1 MAGQDIGP
9 RIGLGGASKFQRDL
23 RNITQQCK
31 ELDAE
36 MKAVTSSFD
45 ANDSSQDKLTAQM
58 QVLGRQIDTQKQKIN
73 LLNDQYD
80 KATTE
85 LGRLGAE
92 LQEATQAYGAQSK
105 EATQALR
112 AYQNQSA
119 AVSKLQ
125 TDIYKATTTLNNM
138 EKAQADIT
146 KEMQTGRSAFDR
158 LTDSIDEQEAE
169 LKSLKKQYQN
179 AVLEF
184 GDASDEAQDLGKQIE
199 KTSTELKQSKS
210 AMKKASDAADD
221 LDKSLDD
228 AADSGGDL
236 GESFSKLGN
245 IVSGNVIADG
255 ITAVVGGL
263 KDLHDESMEYRK
275 IMASLEASSE
285 LAGYSA
291 DQTSESYKTLVGVL
305 ADTQTA
311 ATTTA
316 NLQALN
322 LEQSELNTLI
332 NGTIGAWAK
341 FGDSI
346 PIDGLAES
354 ITETARTGQVTGNL
368 ADVLNW
374 TAGEEDAFN
383 EELSTTQDE
392 SERARK
398 IIQKLTDYG
407 LVDMGKEWQSNNKS
421 MTEYNQ
427 ATDDLDS
434 ALANLGETAEPV
446 LTDLIELLADLLEG
460 LNDLAPVIDG
470 LSGHANTIADTLDSI
485 GFDDVT
491 AKIDSLTE
499 AQKNQVTVFM
509 EQNAAG
515 KSFGEQMNLLN
526 TAIQSAEEYTGGLN
540 ATLSS
545 MAGTIT
551 TATEAQALSNAEADN
566 TTSKLGEEITAFNG
580 LSESQQQL
588 AIDISNSVLTMQQNL
603 QSSVEQQMGLFDT
616 LDTGVETSMAEIIEG
631 LDSQITG
638 VEDWERN
645 LNTLIDWGINQDLLQ
660 TLIEAGPQTGSAV
673 QAMID
678 AGSEEVGKL
687 SEKWKLKES
696 VMNVTNEAG
705 QALKTNATEYLGE
718 GFLELSNATQEDIDA
733 LSTVM
738 SDGFRDV
745 GTFSSQGLAEG
756 IQEAAS
762 QATDAAEVLGED
774 VLDKLSNVMQI
785 GSPSEITTDYGKW
798 IDEGLQNGIDR
809 NAIGVRNAA
818 GKLGKGA
825 TEAVK
830 SGARDTRSI
839 GMNIAYGIR
848 DGINLGAASVINA
861 AANMAARA
869 AQAAKNTLQIHSPSK
884 VFEEIGAY
892 TTEGFA
898 QGIENSAAM
907 AELERNM
914 NAMFARAQSLTIA
927 SQNYAPI
934 TDAIQAIPAGN
945 TEIQIVVNAAEGQN
959 AEEIANAVMYQ
970 MQHAVQ
976 QKKAVWG

>member
-58 QVLGRQIDTQKQKIN
+58 QVLGRQIYTQKQKIN

-184 GDASDEAQDLGKQIE
+184 GDASDEAQELGKQIE
-199 KTSTELKQSKS
+199 KTSTELKQSRS

-255 ITAVVGGL
+255 IAAVVGGL

-616 LDTGVETSMAEIIEG
+616 LNTGVETSMAEIIAG

-638 VEDWERN
+638 VQTWEQN

-673 QAMID
+673 QAIVN
-678 AGSEEVGKL
+678 AGSDQIGL
-687 SEKWKLKES
+687 LNEKWSMKES

-705 QALKTNATEYLGE
+705 QTLKEKGTEYIGQAIANLE
-718 GFLELSNATQEDIDA
+718 GATQTDLDA

-738 SDGFRDV
+738 SDGFRDI

-774 VLDKLSNVMQI
+774 VLDKLGNVMQI
-785 GSPSEITTDYGKW
+785 GSPSKITTDYGKW

-848 DGINLGAASVINA
+848 DGINLGASSVINA

>member
-1 MAGQDIGP
+1 MAGKDIGVK
-9 RIGLGGASKFQRDL
+9 IGLQGDADFRRSLKL
-23 RNITQQCK
+23 ITQQSR
-31 ELDAE
+31 ELSSE
-36 MKAVTSSFD
+36 LKAVTSKID
-45 ANDSSQDKLTAQM
+45 ENDSSQDKLAKQA
-58 QVLGRQIDTQKQKIN
+58 QVLAKQIELQKQKIG
-73 LLNDQYD
+73 LLNTEYN
-80 KATTE
+80 KASDE
-85 LGRLGAE
+85 LGKLE
-92 LQEATQAYGAQSK
+92 SEVTEATRAYGENSV
-105 EATQALR
+105 QA
-112 AYQNQSA
+112 A
-119 AVSKLQ
+119 
-125 TDIYKATTTLNNM
+125 
-138 EKAQADIT
+138 KAQAAYMSQSETVSRLKTSINNAEVALG
-146 KEMQTGRSAFDR
+146 KMEQQQKSVNSEMQSDKSAYDR
-158 LTDSIDEQEAE
+158 LTDAIEDQENE
-169 LKSLKKQYQN
+169 LKSLKMQYQS

-184 GDASDEAQDLGKQIE
+184 GDASDEAQDLGSQIE

-221 LDKSLDD
+221 LDNSLDD
-228 AADSGGDL
+228 ASDSADDMQGSFSNL
-236 GESFSKLGN
+236 GEIIG
-245 IVSGNVIADG
+245 GNVIADG
-255 ITAVVGGL
+255 IKDVISGL

-275 IMASLEASSE
+275 IMASLEVSSG

-291 DQTSESYKTLVGVL
+291 EQTSESYKTLIGVL

-332 NGTIGAWAK
+332 DGTIGAWAK

-354 ITETARTGQVTGNL
+354 ITETARVGQVTGTL
-368 ADVLNW
+368 ADILNW
-374 TAGEEDAFN
+374 TAGEEDSFN

-407 LVDMGKEWQSNNKS
+407 LVDLGKEWQNSNKS

-446 LTDLIELLADLLEG
+446 LTDLIELLADLLAT
-460 LNDLAPVIDG
+460 LNEIAPVIDG

-491 AKIDSLTE
+491 ARIDSLTE
-499 AQKNQVTVFM
+499 AQRNQVAVFM
-509 EQNAAG
+509 EQNAVG

-540 ATLSS
+540 ATLGS

-566 TTSKLGEEITAFNG
+566 TISKLGEEIAAFSN
-580 LSESQQQL
+580 LSASQQQL
-588 AIDISNSVLTMQQNL
+588 AVDISNSVLTMQQNL
-603 QSSVEQQMGLFDT
+603 QSSVEQQMGLFDM
-616 LDTGVETSMAEIIEG
+616 LNTGVETSMAEILAG

-638 VEDWERN
+638 VQTWEQN

-660 TLIEAGPQTGSAV
+660 TLINAGPQTGSAV
-673 QAMID
+673 QAIVN
-678 AGSEEVGKL
+678 AGSDQIGL
-687 SEKWKLKES
+687 LNEKWSMKES

-705 QALKTNATEYLGE
+705 QTLQEKGTEYIGQAIANLE
-718 GFLELSNATQEDIDA
+718 GATQTDLDA

-738 SDGFRDV
+738 SDGFKGI

-756 IQEAAS
+756 IQEASNQAS
-762 QATDAAEVLGED
+762 DAAEVLGED
-774 VLDKLSNVMQI
+774 VLDKLKNVMQI
-785 GSPSEITTDYGKW
+785 GSPSKITTDYGKW
-798 IDEGLQNGIDR
+798 IAEGLQNGIES
-809 NAIGVRNAA
+809 NAVVVRNSA

-830 SGARDTRSI
+830 SGARDTRAI

-869 AQAAKNTLQIHSPSK
+869 AKAAKNTLQIHSPSK

-907 AELERNM
+907 AALKRNM
-914 NAMFARAQSLTIA
+914 TSMLDRAQSLTVA
-927 SQNYAPI
+927 SQSYAPI
-934 TDAIQAIPAGN
+934 ADAIQAIPAGN
-945 TEIQIVVNAAEGQN
+945 TEIHVVVNAAEGQN

-976 QKKAVWG
+976 QKKAVWR

>member
-1 MAGQDIGP
+1 MAGNDIGVK
-9 RIGLGGASKFQRDL
+9 IGVQGDADFRRSLKL
-23 RNITQQCK
+23 ITQQSK
-31 ELDAE
+31 ELAAE
-36 MKAVTSSFD
+36 LKAVTAEVD
-45 ANDSSQDKLTAQM
+45 ENDSSQDKLAKQA
-58 QVLGRQIDTQKQKIN
+58 QVLAKQIELQKQKIG
-73 LLNDQYD
+73 LLTTGYN
-80 KATTE
+80 KATDE
-85 LGRLGAE
+85 LARLASE
-92 LQEATQAYGAQSK
+92 VNEAAQAYGENSEQAAKAQ
-105 EATQALR
+105 A
-112 AYQNQSA
+112 AYMKQSE
-119 AVSKLQ
+119 AVSKLK
-125 TDIYKATTTLNNM
+125 TDINNAEAALGKMEQQQKAVNS
-138 EKAQADIT
+138 
-146 KEMQTGRSAFDR
+146 EMQSDKSAYDR
-158 LTDSIDEQEAE
+158 LTDAIEDQENE

-228 AADSGGDL
+228 AADSADDMQD
-236 GESFSKLGN
+236 SFSNLGD
-245 IVSGNVIADG
+245 IIGGNVIADG
-255 ITAVVGGL
+255 IKEVVSGI

-275 IMASLEASSE
+275 IMASLEVSSE

-291 DQTSESYKTLVGVL
+291 DQTSESYKTLIGVL

-332 NGTIGAWAK
+332 DGTIGAWAK

-354 ITETARTGQVTGNL
+354 ITETSRTGQVTGNL

-407 LVDMGKEWQSNNKS
+407 LVDMGKEWQNNNKS

-434 ALANLGETAEPV
+434 ALADLGETAEPV
-446 LTDLIELLADLLEG
+446 LTDLIEFLADLLEG
-460 LNDLAPVIDG
+460 LNELAPVIDG

-491 AKIDSLTE
+491 ARIDSLTE
-499 AQKNQVTVFM
+499 AQKNQVAAFM
-509 EQNAAG
+509 EQNAEG
-515 KSFGEQMNLLN
+515 KNFEEQINLLN
-526 TAIQSAEEYTGGLN
+526 TAIQSAEEYTGGWDAALGG
-540 ATLSS
+540 ATE
-545 MAGTIT
+545 TIK
-551 TATEAQALSNAEADN
+551 AAVEAQALSNAEADN
-566 TTSKLGEEITAFNG
+566 TTSKLGEEITAFNN

-603 QSSVEQQMGLFDT
+603 QSSIEQQMGLFDT
-616 LDTGVETSMAEIIEG
+616 LNIGVETSMEKIIAG

-673 QAMID
+673 QAMVD

-687 SEKWKLKES
+687 NEKWKLKES

-738 SDGFRDV
+738 SDGFRDI

-762 QATDAAEVLGED
+762 QAIDAADQLGDDILES
-774 VLDKLSNVMQI
+774 LGNVIQI
-785 GSPSEITTDYGKW
+785 GSPSKITTDYGKW

-848 DGINLGAASVINA
+848 DGINLGASSVINA

>member
-9 RIGLGGASKFQRDL
+9 RIGLGGTSKFQRDL

-112 AYQNQSA
+112 AYQNQSTD
-119 AVSKLQ
+119 VSKLK
-125 TDIYKATTTLNNM
+125 TDIYKATTALNNM

-146 KEMQTGRSAFDR
+146 EEMKAGRSTYDR

-169 LKSLKKQYQN
+169 LKRLKKQYQN

-184 GDASDEAQDLGKQIE
+184 GDASDEAQELGKQIE

-221 LDKSLDD
+221 LDNSLDD
-228 AADSGGDL
+228 AADSADDMEDSFSNL
-236 GESFSKLGN
+236 GEIIG
-245 IVSGNVIADG
+245 GNVIADG
-255 ITAVVGGL
+255 IKEVVSGI

-275 IMASLEASSE
+275 IMASLEVSSK

-291 DQTSESYKTLVGVL
+291 DQTSESYKTLIGVL

-354 ITETARTGQVTGNL
+354 ITETSRTGQVTGNL

-383 EELSTTQDE
+383 EELGITQDE
-392 SERARK
+392 TERARK
-398 IIQKLTDYG
+398 IIKKLMDYG
-407 LVDMGKEWQSNNKS
+407 LVDLGEEWQNANES
-421 MTEYNQ
+421 MTEFNK
-427 ATDDLDS
+427 ATDSLDE
-434 ALANLGETAEPV
+434 ALANLSEKSEPI
-446 LTDLIELLADLLEG
+446 LTDLANGLAVIVGG
-460 LNDLAPVIDG
+460 LGDVIDG
-470 LSGHANTIADTLDSI
+470 YEDWITGITGENPGDPTGIVKVYKGAEEEFKALSEEQKLLVDALTASGQKWETSVYNVATGVTTLEAALNGEVEGIDA
-485 GFDDVT
+485 VT
-491 AKIDSLTE
+491 AKQIE
-499 AQKNQVTVFM
+499 H
-509 EQNAAG
+509 
-515 KSFGEQMNLLN
+515 
-526 TAIQSAEEYTGGLN
+526 
-540 ATLSS
+540 
-545 MAGTIT
+545 
-551 TATEAQALSNAEADN
+551 NAEVEK
-566 TTSKLGEEITAFNG
+566 TKSLLGEELYAFTN

-616 LDTGVETSMAEIIEG
+616 LNTGVETSMAEIIEG

-696 VMNVTNEAG
+696 VMNLTNEAG

-785 GSPSEITTDYGKW
+785 GSPSKITTDYGKW

-848 DGINLGAASVINA
+848 DGINLGASSVINA

>member
-1 MAGQDIGP
+1 MTQTQSDLTDVNKLLKFSPDSVELLGQKQQYLTKQIADTSEKLEMEKEALKQ
-9 RIGLGGASKFQRDL
+9 LGEQDQTEEVIEQQNKLKREIVDVESRLDSMNTELNETTSHLTRLSGEFSDASDTTDQFGDSLK
-23 RNITQQCK
+23 
-31 ELDAE
+31 
-36 MKAVTSSFD
+36 D
-45 ANDSSQDKLTAQM
+45 AN
-58 QVLGRQIDTQKQKIN
+58 KQAGN
-73 LLNDQYD
+73 
-80 KATTE
+80 
-85 LGRLGAE
+85 
-92 LQEATQAYGAQSK
+92 
-105 EATQALR
+105 
-112 AYQNQSA
+112 
-119 AVSKLQ
+119 
-125 TDIYKATTTLNNM
+125 
-138 EKAQADIT
+138 
-146 KEMQTGRSAFDR
+146 RSAYDN
-158 LTDSIDEQEAE
+158 LTSAIEDQEDE
-169 LKSLKKQYQN
+169 LKKLKKQYQN

-228 AADSGGDL
+228 AADSADDMQDSFSNL
-236 GESFSKLGN
+236 GEIIG
-245 IVSGNVIADG
+245 GNVIADG
-255 ITAVVGGL
+255 IKEVVSGI

-275 IMASLEASSE
+275 IMSTLEVSSKA
-285 LAGYSA
+285 AGYSA
-291 DQTSESYKTLVGVL
+291 DETSESYKKLIGAL
-305 ADTQTA
+305 GDTQTA
-311 ATTTA
+311 ATTLA
-316 NLQALN
+316 NLQAIGF
-322 LEQSELNTLI
+322 EQEELNTVI
-332 NGTIGAWAK
+332 DAAIGGWGK
-341 FGDSI
+341 YGDSL
-346 PIDGLAES
+346 PIDSLAES
-354 ITETARTGQVTGNL
+354 VNETIKTKKVTGAF

-374 TAGEEDAFN
+374 ATGEEDAFN
-383 EELSTTQDE
+383 EELIKCSDK
-392 SERARK
+392 SEAANLVLK
-398 IIQKLTDYG
+398 KLSKEG
-407 LVDMGKEWQSNNKS
+407 LVAAGKEWQSNNKS
-421 MTEYNQ
+421 MMNYNQ

-434 ALANLGETAEPV
+434 ALADLGKTAEPV

-491 AKIDSLTE
+491 ARIDSLTE
-499 AQKNQVTVFM
+499 AQKNQVTAFM
-509 EQNAAG
+509 EQNAEG
-515 KSFGEQMNLLN
+515 KNFEEQMNLLN
-526 TAIQSAEEYTGGLN
+526 TAIQSAEEYTGGWDAALGG
-540 ATLSS
+540 ATE
-545 MAGTIT
+545 TIK
-551 TATEAQALSNAEADN
+551 AAAEAQALSNAEADN
-566 TTSKLGEEITAFNG
+566 TTSKLGEEITAFNN

-603 QSSVEQQMGLFDT
+603 QSSIEQQMGLFDT
-616 LDTGVETSMAEIIEG
+616 LNTGTETSMEKIIEG
-631 LDSQITG
+631 LNSQITG
-638 VEDWERN
+638 VENWERN

-673 QAMID
+673 QAIVN
-678 AGSEEVGKL
+678 AGSDQIGQL
-687 SEKWKLKES
+687 NEKWSMKES

-705 QALKTNATEYLGE
+705 QTLKEKGTEYIGQAIANLE
-718 GFLELSNATQEDIDA
+718 GATQTDLDA

-738 SDGFRDV
+738 SDGFRDI

-774 VLDKLSNVMQI
+774 VLDKLGNVMQI
-785 GSPSEITTDYGKW
+785 GSPSKITTDYGKW

-848 DGINLGAASVINA
+848 DGINLGASSVINA

>member
-184 GDASDEAQDLGKQIE
+184 GDASDEAQELGKQIE
-199 KTSTELKQSKS
+199 KTSTELKQSRS

-255 ITAVVGGL
+255 IAAVVGGL

>member
-1 MAGQDIGP
+1 MAGNDIGVK
-9 RIGLGGASKFQRDL
+9 IGVQGDADFRRSLKL
-23 RNITQQCK
+23 ITQQSK
-31 ELDAE
+31 ELAAE
-36 MKAVTSSFD
+36 LKAVTAEVD
-45 ANDSSQDKLTAQM
+45 ENDSSQDKLAKQA
-58 QVLGRQIDTQKQKIN
+58 QVLAKQIELQKQKIS
-73 LLNDQYD
+73 LLTTGYN
-80 KATTE
+80 KATDE
-85 LGRLGAE
+85 LGRLASE
-92 LQEATQAYGAQSK
+92 VNEAAQAYGENSEQAAKAQ
-105 EATQALR
+105 A
-112 AYQNQSA
+112 AYMKQSE
-119 AVSKLQ
+119 AVSKLK
-125 TDIYKATTTLNNM
+125 TDINNAEAALGKMEQQQKAVNS
-138 EKAQADIT
+138 
-146 KEMQTGRSAFDR
+146 EMQSDKSAYDR
-158 LTDSIDEQEAE
+158 LTDAIEDQENE

-228 AADSGGDL
+228 AADSADDMQDSFSNL
-236 GESFSKLGN
+236 GEIIG
-245 IVSGNVIADG
+245 GNVIADG
-255 ITAVVGGL
+255 IKEVVSGI

-354 ITETARTGQVTGNL
+354 ITETSRTGQVTGNL

-383 EELSTTQDE
+383 EELGITQDE
-392 SERARK
+392 TERARK
-398 IIQKLTDYG
+398 IIKKLMDYG
-407 LVDMGKEWQSNNKS
+407 LVDLGEEWQNANES
-421 MTEYNQ
+421 MTEFNK
-427 ATDDLDS
+427 ATDSLDE
-434 ALANLGETAEPV
+434 ALANLSEKSEPI
-446 LTDLIELLADLLEG
+446 LTDLANGLAVIVGG
-460 LNDLAPVIDG
+460 LGDVIDG
-470 LSGHANTIADTLDSI
+470 YEDWITGITGENPGDPTGIVKVYKGAEEEFKALSEEQKLLVDALTASGQKWETSVYNVATGVTTLEAALNGEVEGIDA
-485 GFDDVT
+485 VT
-491 AKIDSLTE
+491 AKQIE
-499 AQKNQVTVFM
+499 H
-509 EQNAAG
+509 
-515 KSFGEQMNLLN
+515 
-526 TAIQSAEEYTGGLN
+526 
-540 ATLSS
+540 
-545 MAGTIT
+545 
-551 TATEAQALSNAEADN
+551 NAEVEK
-566 TTSKLGEEITAFNG
+566 TKSLLGEELYAFTN

-616 LDTGVETSMAEIIEG
+616 LNTGVETSMAEIIEG

-696 VMNVTNEAG
+696 VMNLTNEAG

-785 GSPSEITTDYGKW
+785 GSPSKITTDYGKW

-848 DGINLGAASVINA
+848 DGINLGASSVINA

-869 AQAAKNTLQIHSPSK
+869 AQAARNTLQIHSPSK
-884 VFEEIGAY
+884 VFDKIGEL
-892 TTEGFA
+892 TGEGFVE
-898 QGIENSAAM
+898 GFNGSDIIGEM
-907 AELERNM
+907 ERNINTM
-914 NAMFARAQSLTIA
+914 IRNAEALMSVQS
-927 SQNYAPI
+927 NYAPI
-934 TDAIQAIPAGN
+934 ENAIRSIPTGDTD
-945 TEIQIVVNAAEGQN
+945 IQIVVNAAEGQN

>member
-184 GDASDEAQDLGKQIE
+184 GDASDEAQELGKQIE
-199 KTSTELKQSKS
+199 KTSTELKQSRS

-255 ITAVVGGL
+255 IAAVVGGL

-616 LDTGVETSMAEIIEG
+616 LNTGVETSMAEIIAG

-638 VEDWERN
+638 VQTWEQN

-660 TLIEAGPQTGSAV
+660 TLIDAGPQTGSAV
-673 QAMID
+673 QAIVN
-678 AGSEEVGKL
+678 AGSDQIGL
-687 SEKWKLKES
+687 LNEKWSMKES

-705 QALKTNATEYLGE
+705 QTLKEKGTEYIGQAIANLE
-718 GFLELSNATQEDIDA
+718 GATQTDLDA

-738 SDGFRDV
+738 SDGFRDI
-745 GTFSSQGLAEG
+745 GAFSSQGLAEG

-774 VLDKLSNVMQI
+774 VLDKLGNVMQI

>member
-1 MAGQDIGP
+1 MAGNDIGVK
-9 RIGLGGASKFQRDL
+9 IGVQGDADFRRSLKL
-23 RNITQQCK
+23 ITQQSK
-31 ELDAE
+31 ELAAE
-36 MKAVTSSFD
+36 LKAVTAEVD
-45 ANDSSQDKLTAQM
+45 ENDSSQDKLAKQA
-58 QVLGRQIDTQKQKIN
+58 QVLAKQIELQKQKIG
-73 LLNDQYD
+73 LLTTGYN
-80 KATTE
+80 KATDE
-85 LGRLGAE
+85 LGRLASE
-92 LQEATQAYGAQSK
+92 VNEAAQAYGENSEQAAKAQ
-105 EATQALR
+105 A
-112 AYQNQSA
+112 AYMKQSE
-119 AVSKLQ
+119 AVSKLK
-125 TDIYKATTTLNNM
+125 TDINNAEAALGKMEQQQKAVNS
-138 EKAQADIT
+138 
-146 KEMQTGRSAFDR
+146 EMQSDKSAYDR
-158 LTDSIDEQEAE
+158 LTDAIEDQENE

-228 AADSGGDL
+228 AADSADDMQDSFSNL
-236 GESFSKLGN
+236 GEIIG
-245 IVSGNVIADG
+245 GNVIANG
-255 ITAVVGGL
+255 IKEVVSGI

-275 IMASLEASSE
+275 IMASLEVSSE

-291 DQTSESYKTLVGVL
+291 DQTSESYKTLIGVL

-354 ITETARTGQVTGNL
+354 ITETSRTGQVTGNL

-383 EELSTTQDE
+383 EELGITQDE
-392 SERARK
+392 TERARK
-398 IIQKLTDYG
+398 IIKKLMDYG
-407 LVDMGKEWQSNNKS
+407 LVDLGEEWQNANKS
-421 MTEYNQ
+421 MTEFNK
-427 ATDDLDS
+427 ATDSLDE
-434 ALANLGETAEPV
+434 ALANLSEKSEPI
-446 LTDLIELLADLLEG
+446 LTDLANGLAVIVGSLGDVINGYEDWITGVTGENPGDPTGIVKVYKGAEEEFKALSEEQKLLVDALTASGQEWETSVYNVATGVTTLESA
-460 LNDLAPVIDG
+460 LNGEVEGID
-470 LSGHANTIADTLDSI
+470 A
-485 GFDDVT
+485 VT
-491 AKIDSLTE
+491 AKQIE
-499 AQKNQVTVFM
+499 H
-509 EQNAAG
+509 
-515 KSFGEQMNLLN
+515 
-526 TAIQSAEEYTGGLN
+526 
-540 ATLSS
+540 
-545 MAGTIT
+545 
-551 TATEAQALSNAEADN
+551 NAEVEK
-566 TTSKLGEEITAFNG
+566 TKSLLGEELYAFTN

-616 LDTGVETSMAEIIEG
+616 LNTGVETSMAEIIAG

-638 VEDWERN
+638 VQTWEQN

-673 QAMID
+673 QAIVN
-678 AGSEEVGKL
+678 AGSDQIGL
-687 SEKWKLKES
+687 LNEKWSMKES

-705 QALKTNATEYLGE
+705 QTLKEKGTEYIGQAIANLE
-718 GFLELSNATQEDIDA
+718 GATQTDLDA

-738 SDGFRDV
+738 SDGFRDI

-774 VLDKLSNVMQI
+774 VLDKLGNVMQI
-785 GSPSEITTDYGKW
+785 GSPSKITTDYGKW

-848 DGINLGAASVINA
+848 DGINLGASSVINA
-861 AANMAARA
+861 AANMASRA
-869 AQAAKNTLQIHSPSK
+869 AQAARDTLQIHSPSK
-884 VFEEIGAY
+884 VFEKIGEF
-892 TTEGFA
+892 TGEGFVE
-898 QGIENSAAM
+898 GFNGSDILGEM
-907 AELERNM
+907 ERNM
-914 NAMFARAQSLTIA
+914 NAMIRNAEALMSVQS
-927 SQNYAPI
+927 NYAPI
-934 TDAIQAIPAGN
+934 ENAIRSIPTGDTD
-945 TEIQIVVNAAEGQN
+945 IQIVVNAAEGQS

>member
-1 MAGQDIGP
+1 MAGNDIGVK
-9 RIGLGGASKFQRDL
+9 IGVQGDADFRRSLKL
-23 RNITQQCK
+23 ITQQSK
-31 ELDAE
+31 ELAAE
-36 MKAVTSSFD
+36 LKAVTAEVD
-45 ANDSSQDKLTAQM
+45 ENDSSQDKLAKQA
-58 QVLGRQIDTQKQKIN
+58 QVLAKQIELQKQKIGPLTTEYN
-73 LLNDQYD
+73 
-80 KATTE
+80 KATDE
-85 LGRLGAE
+85 LGRLASE
-92 LQEATQAYGAQSK
+92 VNEAAQAYGENSEQAAKAQ
-105 EATQALR
+105 A
-112 AYQNQSA
+112 AYMKQSE
-119 AVSKLQ
+119 AVSKLK
-125 TDIYKATTTLNNM
+125 TDINNAEAALGKMEQQQKAVNS
-138 EKAQADIT
+138 
-146 KEMQTGRSAFDR
+146 EMQSDKSAYDR
-158 LTDSIDEQEAE
+158 LTDAIEDQENE

-228 AADSGGDL
+228 AADSADDMQDSFSNL
-236 GESFSKLGN
+236 GEIIG
-245 IVSGNVIADG
+245 GNVIADG
-255 ITAVVGGL
+255 IKEVVSGI

-275 IMASLEASSE
+275 IMSTLEVSSKA
-285 LAGYSA
+285 AGYSA
-291 DQTSESYKTLVGVL
+291 DETSESYKKLIGAL
-305 ADTQTA
+305 GDTQTA
-311 ATTTA
+311 ATTLA
-316 NLQALN
+316 NLQAIGF
-322 LEQSELNTLI
+322 EQEELNTVI
-332 NGTIGAWAK
+332 DAAIGGWGK
-341 FGDSI
+341 YGDSL
-346 PIDGLAES
+346 PIDSLAES
-354 ITETARTGQVTGNL
+354 VNETIKTKKVTGAF

-374 TAGEEDAFN
+374 ATGEEDAFN
-383 EELSTTQDE
+383 EELMKCSDK
-392 SERARK
+392 SEAANLVLK
-398 IIQKLTDYG
+398 KLSKEG
-407 LVDMGKEWQSNNKS
+407 LVAAGKEWQSNNKS
-421 MTEYNQ
+421 MMNYNQ

-434 ALANLGETAEPV
+434 ALADLGKTAEPV

-491 AKIDSLTE
+491 ARIDSLTE
-499 AQKNQVTVFM
+499 AQKNQVAAFM
-509 EQNAAG
+509 EQNAEG
-515 KSFGEQMNLLN
+515 KNFEEQINLLN
-526 TAIQSAEEYTGGLN
+526 TAIQSAEEYTGGWDAALGG
-540 ATLSS
+540 ATE
-545 MAGTIT
+545 TIK
-551 TATEAQALSNAEADN
+551 AAVEAQALSNAEADN

-616 LDTGVETSMAEIIEG
+616 LDTGVETSMAKIIEG

-848 DGINLGAASVINA
+848 DGINLGASSVINA

-869 AQAAKNTLQIHSPSK
+869 AQAARNTLQIHSPSK
-884 VFEEIGAY
+884 VFDKIGEL
-892 TTEGFA
+892 TGEGFVE
-898 QGIENSAAM
+898 GFNGSDIIGEM
-907 AELERNM
+907 ERNINTM
-914 NAMFARAQSLTIA
+914 IRNAEALMSVQS
-927 SQNYAPI
+927 NYAPI
-934 TDAIQAIPAGN
+934 ENAIRSIPTGDTD
-945 TEIQIVVNAAEGQN
+945 IQIVVNAAEGQN

>member
-1 MAGQDIGP
+1 MAGNDIGVK
-9 RIGLGGASKFQRDL
+9 IGLQGDADFRRSLKL
-23 RNITQQCK
+23 ITQQSK
-31 ELDAE
+31 ELAAE
-36 MKAVTSSFD
+36 LKAVTAKVD
-45 ANDSSQDKLTAQM
+45 ENDSSQDKLAKQA
-58 QVLGRQIDTQKQKIN
+58 QVLAKQIELQKQKID
-73 LLNDQYD
+73 LLTTGYN
-80 KATTE
+80 KATDE
-85 LGRLGAE
+85 LGRLE
-92 LQEATQAYGAQSK
+92 SEVNEAAQAYGENSEQATKAQD
-105 EATQALR
+105 
-112 AYQNQSA
+112 AYMKQSE
-119 AVSKLQ
+119 AVSKLK
-125 TDIYKATTTLNNM
+125 TDINNAEAALGKMEQQQKAVNS
-138 EKAQADIT
+138 
-146 KEMQTGRSAFDR
+146 EMQSDKSAYDR
-158 LTDSIDEQEAE
+158 LTDAIEDQENE

-228 AADSGGDL
+228 AADSADDMQD
-236 GESFSKLGN
+236 SFSNLGD
-245 IVSGNVIADG
+245 IIGGNVIADG
-255 ITAVVGGL
+255 IKEVVSGI

-275 IMASLEASSE
+275 IMASLEVSSE

-291 DQTSESYKTLVGVL
+291 DQTSESYKTLIGVL

-332 NGTIGAWAK
+332 DGTIGAWAK

-354 ITETARTGQVTGNL
+354 ITETSRTGQVTGNL

-407 LVDMGKEWQSNNKS
+407 LVDMGKEWQNNNKS

-434 ALANLGETAEPV
+434 ALADLGETAEPV
-446 LTDLIELLADLLEG
+446 LTDLIEFLADLLEG
-460 LNDLAPVIDG
+460 LNELAPVIDG

-491 AKIDSLTE
+491 ARIDSLTE
-499 AQKNQVTVFM
+499 AQKNQVAAFM
-509 EQNAAG
+509 EQNAEG
-515 KSFGEQMNLLN
+515 KNFEEQINLLN
-526 TAIQSAEEYTGGLN
+526 TAIQSAEEYTGGWDAALGG
-540 ATLSS
+540 ATE
-545 MAGTIT
+545 TIK
-551 TATEAQALSNAEADN
+551 AAVEAQALSNAEADN
-566 TTSKLGEEITAFNG
+566 TTSKLGEEITAFNN

-603 QSSVEQQMGLFDT
+603 QSSIEQQMGLFDT
-616 LDTGVETSMAEIIEG
+616 LNIGVETSMEKIIAG

-673 QAMID
+673 QAMVD

-687 SEKWKLKES
+687 NEKWKLKES

-738 SDGFRDV
+738 SDGFRDI

-762 QATDAAEVLGED
+762 QAIDAADQLGDDILES
-774 VLDKLSNVMQI
+774 LGNVIQI
-785 GSPSEITTDYGKW
+785 GSPSKITTDYGKW

-848 DGINLGAASVINA
+848 DGINLGASSVINA

>member
-184 GDASDEAQDLGKQIE
+184 GDASDEAQELGKQIE
-199 KTSTELKQSKS
+199 KTSTELKQSRS

-255 ITAVVGGL
+255 IAAVVGGL

-616 LDTGVETSMAEIIEG
+616 LNTGVETSMAEIIAG

-638 VEDWERN
+638 VQTWEQN

-660 TLIEAGPQTGSAV
+660 TLIDAGPQTGSAV
-673 QAMID
+673 QAIVN
-678 AGSEEVGKL
+678 AGSDQIGL
-687 SEKWKLKES
+687 LNEKWSMKES

-705 QALKTNATEYLGE
+705 QTLKEKGTEYIGQAIANLE
-718 GFLELSNATQEDIDA
+718 GATQTDLDA

-738 SDGFRDV
+738 SDGFRDI
-745 GTFSSQGLAEG
+745 GAFSSQGLAEG

-774 VLDKLSNVMQI
+774 VLDKLGNVMQI

-976 QKKAVWG
+976 QKKAGGG

>member
-1 MAGQDIGP
+1 MAGNDIGVK
-9 RIGLGGASKFQRDL
+9 IGVQGDADFRRSLKL
-23 RNITQQCK
+23 ITQQSK
-31 ELDAE
+31 ELAAE
-36 MKAVTSSFD
+36 LKAVTAEVD
-45 ANDSSQDKLTAQM
+45 ENDSSQDKLAKQA
-58 QVLGRQIDTQKQKIN
+58 QVLAKQIELQKQKIG
-73 LLNDQYD
+73 LLTTGYN
-80 KATTE
+80 KATDE
-85 LGRLGAE
+85 LARLASE
-92 LQEATQAYGAQSK
+92 VNEAAQAYGENSEQAAKAQ
-105 EATQALR
+105 A
-112 AYQNQSA
+112 AYMKQSE
-119 AVSKLQ
+119 AVSKLK
-125 TDIYKATTTLNNM
+125 TDINNAEAALGKMEQQQKAVNS
-138 EKAQADIT
+138 
-146 KEMQTGRSAFDR
+146 EMQSDKSAYDR
-158 LTDSIDEQEAE
+158 LTDAIEDQENE

>member
-184 GDASDEAQDLGKQIE
+184 GDASDEAQELGKQIE

-774 VLDKLSNVMQI
+774 VLDKLGNVMQI
-785 GSPSEITTDYGKW
+785 GSPSKITTDYGKW

-848 DGINLGAASVINA
+848 DGINLGASSVINA

>member
-1 MAGQDIGP
+1 MAGNDIGVK
-9 RIGLGGASKFQRDL
+9 IGVQGDADFRRSLKL
-23 RNITQQCK
+23 ITQQSK
-31 ELDAE
+31 ELAAE
-36 MKAVTSSFD
+36 LKAVTAEVD
-45 ANDSSQDKLTAQM
+45 ENDSSQDKLAKQA
-58 QVLGRQIDTQKQKIN
+58 QVLAKQIELQKQKIG
-73 LLNDQYD
+73 LLTTGYN
-80 KATTE
+80 KATDE
-85 LGRLGAE
+85 LGRLASE
-92 LQEATQAYGAQSK
+92 VNEAAQAYGENSEQAAKAQ
-105 EATQALR
+105 A
-112 AYQNQSA
+112 AYMKQSE
-119 AVSKLQ
+119 AVSKLK
-125 TDIYKATTTLNNM
+125 TDINNAEAALGKMEQQQKAVNS
-138 EKAQADIT
+138 
-146 KEMQTGRSAFDR
+146 EMQSDKSAYDR
-158 LTDSIDEQEAE
+158 LTDAIEDQENE

-228 AADSGGDL
+228 AADSADDMQDSFSNL
-236 GESFSKLGN
+236 GEIIG
-245 IVSGNVIADG
+245 GNVIANG
-255 ITAVVGGL
+255 IKEVVSGI

-275 IMASLEASSE
+275 IMASLEVSSE

-291 DQTSESYKTLVGVL
+291 DQTSESYKTLIGVL

-354 ITETARTGQVTGNL
+354 ITETSRTGQVTGNL

-383 EELSTTQDE
+383 EELGITQDE
-392 SERARK
+392 TERARK
-398 IIQKLTDYG
+398 IIKKLMDYG
-407 LVDMGKEWQSNNKS
+407 LVDLGEEWQNANKS
-421 MTEYNQ
+421 MTEFNK
-427 ATDDLDS
+427 ATDSLDE
-434 ALANLGETAEPV
+434 ALANLSEKSEPI
-446 LTDLIELLADLLEG
+446 LTDLANGLAVIVGSLGDVINGYEDWITGVTGENPGDPTGIVKVYKGAEEEFKALSEEQKLLVDALTASGQEWETSVYNVATGVTTLESA
-460 LNDLAPVIDG
+460 LNGEVEGID
-470 LSGHANTIADTLDSI
+470 A
-485 GFDDVT
+485 VT
-491 AKIDSLTE
+491 AKQIE
-499 AQKNQVTVFM
+499 H
-509 EQNAAG
+509 
-515 KSFGEQMNLLN
+515 
-526 TAIQSAEEYTGGLN
+526 
-540 ATLSS
+540 
-545 MAGTIT
+545 
-551 TATEAQALSNAEADN
+551 NAEVEK
-566 TTSKLGEEITAFNG
+566 TKSLLGEELYAFTN

-616 LDTGVETSMAEIIEG
+616 LNTGVETSMAEIIAG

-638 VEDWERN
+638 VQTWEQN

-673 QAMID
+673 QAIVN
-678 AGSEEVGKL
+678 AGSDQIGL
-687 SEKWKLKES
+687 LNEKWSMKES

-705 QALKTNATEYLGE
+705 QTLKEKGTEYIGQAIANLE
-718 GFLELSNATQEDIDA
+718 GATQTDLDA

-738 SDGFRDV
+738 SDGFRDI

-774 VLDKLSNVMQI
+774 VLDKLGNVMQI
-785 GSPSEITTDYGKW
+785 GSPSKITTDYGKW

-848 DGINLGAASVINA
+848 DGINLGASSVINA

>member
-184 GDASDEAQDLGKQIE
+184 GDASDEAQELGKQIE

-228 AADSGGDL
+228 AADSADDMQDSFSNL
-236 GESFSKLGN
+236 GEIIG
-245 IVSGNVIADG
+245 GNVIADG
-255 ITAVVGGL
+255 IKEVVSGI

-275 IMASLEASSE
+275 IMSTLEVSSKA
-285 LAGYSA
+285 AGYSA
-291 DQTSESYKTLVGVL
+291 DETSESYKKLIGAL
-305 ADTQTA
+305 GDTQTA
-311 ATTTA
+311 ATTLA
-316 NLQALN
+316 NLQAIGF
-322 LEQSELNTLI
+322 EQEELNTVI
-332 NGTIGAWAK
+332 DAAIGGWGK
-341 FGDSI
+341 YGDSL
-346 PIDGLAES
+346 PIDSLAES
-354 ITETARTGQVTGNL
+354 VNETIKTKKVTGAF

-374 TAGEEDAFN
+374 ATGEEDAFN
-383 EELSTTQDE
+383 EELMKCSDK
-392 SERARK
+392 SEAANLVLK
-398 IIQKLTDYG
+398 KLSKEG
-407 LVDMGKEWQSNNKS
+407 LVAAGKEWQSNNKS
-421 MTEYNQ
+421 MMNYNQ

-434 ALANLGETAEPV
+434 ALADLGKTAEPV

-491 AKIDSLTE
+491 ARIDSLTE
-499 AQKNQVTVFM
+499 AQKNQVAAFM
-509 EQNAAG
+509 EQNAEG
-515 KSFGEQMNLLN
+515 KNFEEQINLLN
-526 TAIQSAEEYTGGLN
+526 TAIQSAEEYTGGWDAALGG
-540 ATLSS
+540 ATE
-545 MAGTIT
+545 TIK
-551 TATEAQALSNAEADN
+551 AVVEAQALSNAEADN

-616 LDTGVETSMAEIIEG
+616 LNTGVETSMAEIIEG

-696 VMNVTNEAG
+696 VMNLTNEAG

-785 GSPSEITTDYGKW
+785 GSPSKITTDYGKW

-848 DGINLGAASVINA
+848 DGINLGASSVINA

>member
-184 GDASDEAQDLGKQIE
+184 GDASDEAQELGKQIE

-848 DGINLGAASVINA
+848 DGINLGASSVINA

>member
-1 MAGQDIGP
+1 MAGNDIGVK
-9 RIGLGGASKFQRDL
+9 IGVQGDADFRRSLKL
-23 RNITQQCK
+23 ITQQSK
-31 ELDAE
+31 ELAAE
-36 MKAVTSSFD
+36 LKAVTAEVD
-45 ANDSSQDKLTAQM
+45 ENDSSQDKLAKQA
-58 QVLGRQIDTQKQKIN
+58 QVLAKQIELQKQKIG
-73 LLNDQYD
+73 LLTTEYN
-80 KATTE
+80 KATDE
-85 LGRLGAE
+85 LGRLASE
-92 LQEATQAYGAQSK
+92 VNEAAQAYGENSEQAAKAQ
-105 EATQALR
+105 A
-112 AYQNQSA
+112 AYMKQSE
-119 AVSKLQ
+119 AVSKLK
-125 TDIYKATTTLNNM
+125 TDINNAEAALGKMEQQQKAVNS
-138 EKAQADIT
+138 
-146 KEMQTGRSAFDR
+146 EMQSDKSAYDR
-158 LTDSIDEQEAE
+158 LTDAIEDQENE

-199 KTSTELKQSKS
+199 KTSIELKQSKS

-228 AADSGGDL
+228 AADSADDMQDSFSNL
-236 GESFSKLGN
+236 GEIIG
-245 IVSGNVIADG
+245 GNVIADG
-255 ITAVVGGL
+255 IKEVVSGI

-616 LDTGVETSMAEIIEG
+616 LNTGVETSMAEIIEG

-696 VMNVTNEAG
+696 VMNLTNEAG

-762 QATDAAEVLGED
+762 QATDAAEALGED

-785 GSPSEITTDYGKW
+785 GSPSKITTDYGKW

-848 DGINLGAASVINA
+848 DGINLGASSVINA

>member
-1 MAGQDIGP
+1 MAGNDIGVK
-9 RIGLGGASKFQRDL
+9 IGVQGDADFRRSLKL
-23 RNITQQCK
+23 ITQQSK
-31 ELDAE
+31 ELAAE
-36 MKAVTSSFD
+36 LKAVTAEVD
-45 ANDSSQDKLTAQM
+45 ENDSSQDKLAKQA
-58 QVLGRQIDTQKQKIN
+58 QVLAKQIELQKQKIG
-73 LLNDQYD
+73 LLTTGYN
-80 KATTE
+80 KATDE
-85 LGRLGAE
+85 LARLASE
-92 LQEATQAYGAQSK
+92 VNEAAQAYGENSEQAAKAQ
-105 EATQALR
+105 A
-112 AYQNQSA
+112 AYMKQSE
-119 AVSKLQ
+119 AVSKLK
-125 TDIYKATTTLNNM
+125 TDINNAEAALGKMEQQQKAVNS
-138 EKAQADIT
+138 
-146 KEMQTGRSAFDR
+146 EMQSDKSAYDR
-158 LTDSIDEQEAE
+158 LTDAIEDQENE

-228 AADSGGDL
+228 AADSADDMQD
-236 GESFSKLGN
+236 SFSNLGD
-245 IVSGNVIADG
+245 IIGGNVIADG
-255 ITAVVGGL
+255 IKEVVSGI

-383 EELSTTQDE
+383 EELGITQDE
-392 SERARK
+392 TERARK
-398 IIQKLTDYG
+398 IIKKLMDYG
-407 LVDMGKEWQSNNKS
+407 LVDLGEEWQNANKS
-421 MTEYNQ
+421 MTEFNK
-427 ATDDLDS
+427 ATDSLDE
-434 ALANLGETAEPV
+434 ALANLSEKSEPI
-446 LTDLIELLADLLEG
+446 LTDLANGLAVIVGSLGDVINGYEDWITGVTGENPGDPTGIVKVYKGAEEEFKALSEEQKLLVDALTASGQEWETSVYNVATGVTTLESA
-460 LNDLAPVIDG
+460 LNGEVEGID
-470 LSGHANTIADTLDSI
+470 A
-485 GFDDVT
+485 VT
-491 AKIDSLTE
+491 AKQIE
-499 AQKNQVTVFM
+499 H
-509 EQNAAG
+509 
-515 KSFGEQMNLLN
+515 
-526 TAIQSAEEYTGGLN
+526 
-540 ATLSS
+540 
-545 MAGTIT
+545 
-551 TATEAQALSNAEADN
+551 NAEVEK
-566 TTSKLGEEITAFNG
+566 TKSLLGEELYAFTN

-616 LDTGVETSMAEIIEG
+616 LNTGVETSMAEIIAG

-638 VEDWERN
+638 VQTWEQN

-673 QAMID
+673 QAIVN
-678 AGSEEVGKL
+678 AGSDQIGL
-687 SEKWKLKES
+687 LNEKWSMKES

-705 QALKTNATEYLGE
+705 QTLKEKGAEYIGQAIANLE
-718 GFLELSNATQEDIDA
+718 GATQTDLDA

-738 SDGFRDV
+738 SDGFRDI

-762 QATDAAEVLGED
+762 QATDASEQLGDDTLTALE
-774 VLDKLSNVMQI
+774 NVMQI

-848 DGINLGAASVINA
+848 DGINLGASSVINA

>member
-184 GDASDEAQDLGKQIE
+184 GDASDEAQELGKQIE

-332 NGTIGAWAK
+332 NVTIGAWAK

-848 DGINLGAASVINA
+848 DGINLGASSVINA

>member
-1 MAGQDIGP
+1 MAGNDIGVK
-9 RIGLGGASKFQRDL
+9 IGVQGNADFRRSLKL
-23 RNITQQCK
+23 ITQQSK
-31 ELDAE
+31 ELAAE
-36 MKAVTSSFD
+36 LKAVTAEVD
-45 ANDSSQDKLTAQM
+45 ENDSSQDKLAKQA
-58 QVLGRQIDTQKQKIN
+58 QVLAKQIELQKQKIG
-73 LLNDQYD
+73 LLTTGYN
-80 KATTE
+80 KATDE
-85 LGRLGAE
+85 LGRLASE
-92 LQEATQAYGAQSK
+92 VNESAQAYGENSEQAAKAQ
-105 EATQALR
+105 A
-112 AYQNQSA
+112 AYMKQSE
-119 AVSKLQ
+119 AVSKLK
-125 TDIYKATTTLNNM
+125 TDINNAEAALGKMEQQQKAVNS
-138 EKAQADIT
+138 
-146 KEMQTGRSAFDR
+146 EMQSDKSAYDR
-158 LTDSIDEQEAE
+158 LTDAIEDQENE

-199 KTSTELKQSKS
+199 ETSTELKQSKS

-228 AADSGGDL
+228 AADSADDMQDSFSNL
-236 GESFSKLGN
+236 GEIIG
-245 IVSGNVIADG
+245 GNVIADG
-255 ITAVVGGL
+255 IKEVVSGI

-275 IMASLEASSE
+275 IMASLEVSSE

-291 DQTSESYKTLVGVL
+291 DQTSESYKTLIGVL

-354 ITETARTGQVTGNL
+354 ITETSRTGQVTGNL

-407 LVDMGKEWQSNNKS
+407 LVDMGKEWKNNNKS

-434 ALANLGETAEPV
+434 ALADLGKTAEPV

-491 AKIDSLTE
+491 ARIDSLTE
-499 AQKNQVTVFM
+499 AQKNQVAAFM
-509 EQNAAG
+509 EQNAEG
-515 KSFGEQMNLLN
+515 KNFEEQINLLN
-526 TAIQSAEEYTGGLN
+526 TAIQSAEEYTGGWDAALGG
-540 ATLSS
+540 ATE
-545 MAGTIT
+545 TIK
-551 TATEAQALSNAEADN
+551 AAVEAQALSNAEADN

-616 LDTGVETSMAEIIEG
+616 LDTGVETSMAKIIEG

-687 SEKWKLKES
+687 NEKWKLKES

-774 VLDKLSNVMQI
+774 VLDKLGNVMQI
-785 GSPSEITTDYGKW
+785 GSPSKITTDYGKW

-848 DGINLGAASVINA
+848 DGINLGASSVINA

>member
-1 MAGQDIGP
+1 MAGNDIGVK
-9 RIGLGGASKFQRDL
+9 IGVQGDADFRRSLKL
-23 RNITQQCK
+23 ITQQSK
-31 ELDAE
+31 ELAAE
-36 MKAVTSSFD
+36 LKAVTAEVD
-45 ANDSSQDKLTAQM
+45 ENDSSQDKLAKQA
-58 QVLGRQIDTQKQKIN
+58 QVLAKQIELQKQKIG
-73 LLNDQYD
+73 LLTTGYN
-80 KATTE
+80 KATDE
-85 LGRLGAE
+85 LARLASE
-92 LQEATQAYGAQSK
+92 VNEAAQAYGENSEQAAKAQ
-105 EATQALR
+105 A
-112 AYQNQSA
+112 AYMKQSE
-119 AVSKLQ
+119 AVSKLK
-125 TDIYKATTTLNNM
+125 TDINNAEAALGKMEQQQKAVNS
-138 EKAQADIT
+138 
-146 KEMQTGRSAFDR
+146 EMQSDKSAYDR
-158 LTDSIDEQEAE
+158 LTDAIEDQENE

-228 AADSGGDL
+228 AADSADDMQDSFSNL
-236 GESFSKLGN
+236 GEIIG
-245 IVSGNVIADG
+245 GNVIADG
-255 ITAVVGGL
+255 IKEVVSGI

-275 IMASLEASSE
+275 IMSTLEVSSKA
-285 LAGYSA
+285 AGYSA
-291 DQTSESYKTLVGVL
+291 DETSESYKKLIGAL
-305 ADTQTA
+305 GDTQTA
-311 ATTTA
+311 ATTLA
-316 NLQALN
+316 NLQAIGV
-322 LEQSELNTLI
+322 EQEELNTVI
-332 NGTIGAWAK
+332 DAAIGGWGK
-341 FGDSI
+341 YGDSL
-346 PIDGLAES
+346 PIDSLAES
-354 ITETARTGQVTGNL
+354 VNETIKTKKVTGAF

-374 TAGEEDAFN
+374 ATGEEDAFN
-383 EELSTTQDE
+383 EELIKCSDK
-392 SERARK
+392 SEAANLVLK
-398 IIQKLTDYG
+398 KLSKEG
-407 LVDMGKEWQSNNKS
+407 LVAAGKEWQSNNKS
-421 MTEYNQ
+421 MMNYNQ

-434 ALANLGETAEPV
+434 SLAELGETAEPALTAIV
-446 LTDLIELLADLLEG
+446 EFLTDIVDLINDIANALEPIAEFDALKFLPDNEGGKNPSEYLNDINEIDVAYSRLADSQREQI
-460 LNDLAPVIDG
+460 DTMILAGESWDVAYQKVVGVTGIWD
-470 LSGHANTIADTLDSI
+470 DTLSSVA
-485 GFDDVT
+485 GTV
-491 AKIDSLTE
+491 DSLTE
-499 AQKNQVTVFM
+499 K
-509 EQNAAG
+509 
-515 KSFGEQMNLLN
+515 
-526 TAIQSAEEYTGGLN
+526 QS
-540 ATLSS
+540 
-545 MAGTIT
+545 M
-551 TATEAQALSNAEADN
+551 SNAEADN

-616 LDTGVETSMAEIIEG
+616 LDTGVETSMAKIIEG

-696 VMNVTNEAG
+696 VMNLTNEAG

-738 SDGFRDV
+738 SDGFRDI

-869 AQAAKNTLQIHSPSK
+869 AQAARNTLQINSPSK
-884 VFEEIGAY
+884 VFEKIGEF
-892 TTEGFA
+892 TGEGFVE
-898 QGIENSAAM
+898 GFNGSDILGEM
-907 AELERNM
+907 ERNM
-914 NAMFARAQSLTIA
+914 NAMIRNAEALMSVQS
-927 SQNYAPI
+927 NYAPI
-934 TDAIQAIPAGN
+934 ENAIRSIPTGDTD
-945 TEIQIVVNAAEGQN
+945 IQIVVNAAEGQN

>member
-184 GDASDEAQDLGKQIE
+184 GDASDEAQELGKQIE
-199 KTSTELKQSKS
+199 KTSTELKQSRS

-255 ITAVVGGL
+255 IAAVVGGL

-616 LDTGVETSMAEIIEG
+616 LNTGVETSMAEIIEG

-696 VMNVTNEAG
+696 VMNLTNEAG

-785 GSPSEITTDYGKW
+785 GSPSKITTDYGKW

-848 DGINLGAASVINA
+848 DGINLGASSVINA

>member
-1 MAGQDIGP
+1 MAGNDIGVK
-9 RIGLGGASKFQRDL
+9 IGVQGDADFRRSLKL
-23 RNITQQCK
+23 ITQQSK
-31 ELDAE
+31 ELAAE
-36 MKAVTSSFD
+36 LKAVTAEVD
-45 ANDSSQDKLTAQM
+45 ENDSSQDKLAKQA
-58 QVLGRQIDTQKQKIN
+58 QVLAKQIELQKQKIS
-73 LLNDQYD
+73 LLTTGYN
-80 KATTE
+80 KATDE
-85 LGRLGAE
+85 LGRLASE
-92 LQEATQAYGAQSK
+92 VNEAAQAYGENSEQAAKAQ
-105 EATQALR
+105 A
-112 AYQNQSA
+112 AYMKQSE
-119 AVSKLQ
+119 AVSKLK
-125 TDIYKATTTLNNM
+125 TDINNAEAALGKMEQQQKAVNS
-138 EKAQADIT
+138 
-146 KEMQTGRSAFDR
+146 EMQSDKSAYDR
-158 LTDSIDEQEAE
+158 LTDAIEDQENE

-228 AADSGGDL
+228 AADSADDMQDSFSNL
-236 GESFSKLGN
+236 GEIIG
-245 IVSGNVIADG
+245 GNVIANG
-255 ITAVVGGL
+255 IKEVVSGI

-275 IMASLEASSE
+275 IMASLEVSSE

-291 DQTSESYKTLVGVL
+291 DQTSESYKTLIGVL

-616 LDTGVETSMAEIIEG
+616 LNTGVETSMAEIIAG

-638 VEDWERN
+638 VQTWEQN

-673 QAMID
+673 QAIVN
-678 AGSEEVGKL
+678 AGSDQIGL
-687 SEKWKLKES
+687 LNEKWSMKES

-705 QALKTNATEYLGE
+705 QTLKEKGTEYIGQAIANLE
-718 GFLELSNATQEDIDA
+718 GATQTDLDA

-738 SDGFRDV
+738 SDGFRDI

-762 QATDAAEVLGED
+762 QATDASEQLGDDTLTALENVL
-774 VLDKLSNVMQI
+774 QI

-848 DGINLGAASVINA
+848 DGINLGASSVINA

-869 AQAAKNTLQIHSPSK
+869 AQAARNTLQIHSPSK
-884 VFEEIGAY
+884 VFDKIGEL
-892 TTEGFA
+892 TGEGFVE
-898 QGIENSAAM
+898 GFNGSDIIGEM
-907 AELERNM
+907 ERNINTM
-914 NAMFARAQSLTIA
+914 IRNAEALMSVQS
-927 SQNYAPI
+927 NYAPI
-934 TDAIQAIPAGN
+934 ENAIRSIPTGDTD
-945 TEIQIVVNAAEGQN
+945 IQIVVNAAEGQN

>member
-1 MAGQDIGP
+1 MAGNDIGVK
-9 RIGLGGASKFQRDL
+9 IGVQGNADFRRSLKL
-23 RNITQQCK
+23 ITQQSK
-31 ELDAE
+31 ELAAE
-36 MKAVTSSFD
+36 LKAVTAEVD
-45 ANDSSQDKLTAQM
+45 ENDSSQDKLAKQA
-58 QVLGRQIDTQKQKIN
+58 QVLAKQIELQKQKIG
-73 LLNDQYD
+73 LLTTGYN
-80 KATTE
+80 KATDE
-85 LGRLGAE
+85 LGRLASE
-92 LQEATQAYGAQSK
+92 VNEAAQAYGENSEQAAKAQ
-105 EATQALR
+105 A
-112 AYQNQSA
+112 AYMKQSE
-119 AVSKLQ
+119 AVSKLK
-125 TDIYKATTTLNNM
+125 TDINNAEAALGKMEQQQKAVNS
-138 EKAQADIT
+138 
-146 KEMQTGRSAFDR
+146 EMQSDKSAYDR
-158 LTDSIDEQEAE
+158 LTDAIEDQENE

-228 AADSGGDL
+228 AADSADDMQDSFSNL
-236 GESFSKLGN
+236 GEIIG
-245 IVSGNVIADG
+245 GNVIANG
-255 ITAVVGGL
+255 IKEVVSGI

-275 IMASLEASSE
+275 IMASLEVSSE

-291 DQTSESYKTLVGVL
+291 DQTSESYKTLIGVL

-354 ITETARTGQVTGNL
+354 ITETSRTGQVTGNL

-383 EELSTTQDE
+383 EELGITQDE
-392 SERARK
+392 TERARK
-398 IIQKLTDYG
+398 IIKKLMDYG
-407 LVDMGKEWQSNNKS
+407 LVDLGEEWQNANKS
-421 MTEYNQ
+421 MTEFNK
-427 ATDDLDS
+427 ATDSLDE
-434 ALANLGETAEPV
+434 ALANLSEKSEPI
-446 LTDLIELLADLLEG
+446 LTDLANGLAVIVGSLGDVINGYEDWITGVTGENPGDPTGIVKVYKGAEEEFKALSEEQKLLVDALTASGQEWETSVYNVATGVTTLESA
-460 LNDLAPVIDG
+460 LNGEVEGID
-470 LSGHANTIADTLDSI
+470 A
-485 GFDDVT
+485 VT
-491 AKIDSLTE
+491 AKQIE
-499 AQKNQVTVFM
+499 H
-509 EQNAAG
+509 
-515 KSFGEQMNLLN
+515 
-526 TAIQSAEEYTGGLN
+526 
-540 ATLSS
+540 
-545 MAGTIT
+545 
-551 TATEAQALSNAEADN
+551 NAEVEK
-566 TTSKLGEEITAFNG
+566 TKSLLGEELYAFTN

-774 VLDKLSNVMQI
+774 VLDKLGNVMQI
-785 GSPSEITTDYGKW
+785 GSPSKITTDYGKW

-848 DGINLGAASVINA
+848 DGINLGASSVINA

-869 AQAAKNTLQIHSPSK
+869 AQAARNTLQIHSPSK
-884 VFEEIGAY
+884 VFDKIGEL
-892 TTEGFA
+892 TGEGFVE
-898 QGIENSAAM
+898 GFNGSDIIGEM
-907 AELERNM
+907 ERNINTM
-914 NAMFARAQSLTIA
+914 IRNAEALMSVQS
-927 SQNYAPI
+927 NYAPI
-934 TDAIQAIPAGN
+934 ENAIRSIPTGDTD
-945 TEIQIVVNAAEGQN
+945 IQIVVNAAEGQN

>member
-184 GDASDEAQDLGKQIE
+184 GDASDEAQELGKQIE
-199 KTSTELKQSKS
+199 KTSTELKQSRS

-221 LDKSLDD
+221 LDKSLDG

-255 ITAVVGGL
+255 IAAVVGGL

-848 DGINLGAASVINA
+848 DGINLGASSVINA

>member
-1 MAGQDIGP
+1 MAGNDIGVK
-9 RIGLGGASKFQRDL
+9 IGVQGDADFRRSLKL
-23 RNITQQCK
+23 ITQQSK
-31 ELDAE
+31 ELAAE
-36 MKAVTSSFD
+36 LKAVTAEVD
-45 ANDSSQDKLTAQM
+45 ENDSSQDKLAKQA
-58 QVLGRQIDTQKQKIN
+58 QVLAKQIELQKQKIS
-73 LLNDQYD
+73 LLTTGYN
-80 KATTE
+80 KATDE
-85 LGRLGAE
+85 LGRLASE
-92 LQEATQAYGAQSK
+92 VNEAAQAYGENSEQAAKAQ
-105 EATQALR
+105 A
-112 AYQNQSA
+112 AYMKQSE
-119 AVSKLQ
+119 AVSKLK
-125 TDIYKATTTLNNM
+125 TDINNAEAALGKMEQQQKAVNS
-138 EKAQADIT
+138 
-146 KEMQTGRSAFDR
+146 EMQSDKSAYDR
-158 LTDSIDEQEAE
+158 LTDAIEDQENE

-228 AADSGGDL
+228 AADSADDMQDSFSNL
-236 GESFSKLGN
+236 GEIIG
-245 IVSGNVIADG
+245 GNVIADG
-255 ITAVVGGL
+255 IKEVVSGI

-383 EELSTTQDE
+383 EELSTTQDA

-407 LVDMGKEWQSNNKS
+407 LVDMGKEWQNNNKS
-421 MTEYNQ
+421 MIEYNQ
-427 ATDDLDS
+427 ATDDLDG
-434 ALANLGETAEPV
+434 ALADLGETAEPV
-446 LTDLIELLADLLEG
+446 LTDLIELLADLLES

-616 LDTGVETSMAEIIEG
+616 LNTGVETSMAEIIAG

-638 VEDWERN
+638 VQTWEQN

-673 QAMID
+673 QAIVN
-678 AGSEEVGKL
+678 AGSDQIGL
-687 SEKWKLKES
+687 LNEKWSMKES

-705 QALKTNATEYLGE
+705 QTLKEKGTEYIGQAIANLE
-718 GFLELSNATQEDIDA
+718 GATQTDLDA

-738 SDGFRDV
+738 SDGFRDI

-762 QATDAAEVLGED
+762 QATDASEQLGDDTLTALENVL
-774 VLDKLSNVMQI
+774 QI

-848 DGINLGAASVINA
+848 DGINLGASSVINA

-869 AQAAKNTLQIHSPSK
+869 AQAARNTLQIHSPSK
-884 VFEEIGAY
+884 VFDKIGEL
-892 TTEGFA
+892 TGEGFVE
-898 QGIENSAAM
+898 GFNGSDIIGEM
-907 AELERNM
+907 ERNINTM
-914 NAMFARAQSLTIA
+914 IRNAEALMSVQS
-927 SQNYAPI
+927 NYAPI
-934 TDAIQAIPAGN
+934 ENAIRSIPTGDTD
-945 TEIQIVVNAAEGQN
+945 IQIVVNAAEGQN

>member
-1 MAGQDIGP
+1 MAGNDIGVK
-9 RIGLGGASKFQRDL
+9 IGVQGDADFRRSLKL
-23 RNITQQCK
+23 ITQQSK
-31 ELDAE
+31 ELAAE
-36 MKAVTSSFD
+36 LKAVTAEVD
-45 ANDSSQDKLTAQM
+45 ENDSSQDKLAKQA
-58 QVLGRQIDTQKQKIN
+58 QVLAKQIELQKQKIG
-73 LLNDQYD
+73 LLTTEYN
-80 KATTE
+80 KATDE
-85 LGRLGAE
+85 LGRLASE
-92 LQEATQAYGAQSK
+92 VNEAAQAYGENSEQAAKAQ
-105 EATQALR
+105 T
-112 AYQNQSA
+112 AYMKQSE
-119 AVSKLQ
+119 AVSKLK
-125 TDIYKATTTLNNM
+125 TDINNAEAALGKMEQQQKAVNS
-138 EKAQADIT
+138 
-146 KEMQTGRSAFDR
+146 EMQSDKSAYDR
-158 LTDSIDEQEAE
+158 LTDAIEDQENE

-228 AADSGGDL
+228 AADSADDMQDSFSNL
-236 GESFSKLGN
+236 GEIIG
-245 IVSGNVIADG
+245 GNVIADG
-255 ITAVVGGL
+255 IKEVVSGI

-275 IMASLEASSE
+275 IMASLEVSSE

-291 DQTSESYKTLVGVL
+291 DQTSESYKTLIGVL

-332 NGTIGAWAK
+332 DGTIGAWAK

-354 ITETARTGQVTGNL
+354 ITETSRTGQVTGNL

-407 LVDMGKEWQSNNKS
+407 LVDMGKEWQNNNKS

-434 ALANLGETAEPV
+434 ALADLGETAEPV
-446 LTDLIELLADLLEG
+446 LTDLIEFLADLLEG
-460 LNDLAPVIDG
+460 LNELAPVIDG

-491 AKIDSLTE
+491 ARIDSLTE
-499 AQKNQVTVFM
+499 AQKNQVAAFM
-509 EQNAAG
+509 EQNAEG
-515 KSFGEQMNLLN
+515 KNFEEQINLLN
-526 TAIQSAEEYTGGLN
+526 TAIQSAEEYTGGWDAALGG
-540 ATLSS
+540 ATE
-545 MAGTIT
+545 TIK
-551 TATEAQALSNAEADN
+551 AAVEAQALSNAEADN
-566 TTSKLGEEITAFNG
+566 TTSKLGEEITAFNN

-774 VLDKLSNVMQI
+774 VLDKLGNVMQI
-785 GSPSEITTDYGKW
+785 GSPSKITTDYGKW

-848 DGINLGAASVINA
+848 DGINLGASSVINA

>member
-184 GDASDEAQDLGKQIE
+184 GDASDEAQELGKQIE

-545 MAGTIT
+545 MVGTIT

-616 LDTGVETSMAEIIEG
+616 LNTGVETSMAEIIAG

-638 VEDWERN
+638 VQTWEQN

-660 TLIEAGPQTGSAV
+660 TLIDAGPQTGSAV
-673 QAMID
+673 QAIVN
-678 AGSEEVGKL
+678 AGSDQIGL
-687 SEKWKLKES
+687 LNEKWSMKES

-705 QALKTNATEYLGE
+705 QTLKEKGTEYIGQAIANLE
-718 GFLELSNATQEDIDA
+718 GATQTDLDA

-738 SDGFRDV
+738 SDGFRDI
-745 GTFSSQGLAEG
+745 GAFSSQGLAEG

-774 VLDKLSNVMQI
+774 VLDKLGNVMQI